1 MKSLRVWLIAAVVVL
16 LLVIVGITTW
26 LGLSAARAA
35 HVRDIVVALVGITM
49 VMANFLVV
57 LLLVVL
63 VARTSALFD
72 FVQNHLHPML
82 QRATEIVERV
92 QLTTNVVSENV
103 VNPAIQFGGFIAGVR
118 KGVKQFRHD
127 SRQVLNGR
135 DKGMDR

>member
-1 MKSLRVWLIAAVVVL
+1 MKSLRVWLIAAVVL
-16 LLVIVGITTW
+16 LILVIVGITTW
-26 LGLSAARAA
+26 LALDAARAA

-49 VMANFLVV
+49 VMANVLVV

-63 VARTSALFD
+63 TARTSALFD

-118 KGVKQFRHD
+118 KGVKQFRQG
-127 SRQVLNGR
+127 SQRVLNGR
-135 DKGMDR
+135 DKGF

>member
-1 MKSLRVWLIAAVVVL
+1 MKSLRIWLIAAVVVL
-16 LLVIVGITTW
+16 ISVIVGITTW
-26 LGLSAARAA
+26 LALDAVRAA

-49 VMANFLVV
+49 VMANVLVV

-63 VARTSALFD
+63 TARTSALFD

-92 QLTTNVVSENV
+92 QLTTHVVSENV

-118 KGVKQFRHD
+118 KGVKQFRHG

-135 DKGMDR
+135 DKG